1 MPEGN
6 QRKNHMIW
14 SSRKHHGQKIHMK
27 LYRKPQKKKQ
37 EWESIREEIQK
48 KSIGSVAEKK
58 ILWKKHLEKSIISNP
73 RKKAHRESMRNLIR
87 SHRQS
92 IKLQG
97 DKSQEK
103 QVSEE
108 TCSYDM
114 IKSFNVMH
122 RFSHL
127 VFLAVTFVFLCLPL
141 TTQGLNGLLC
151 RASLSKC

>member
-1 MPEGN
+1 
-6 QRKNHMIW
+6 
-14 SSRKHHGQKIHMK
+14 MK
-27 LYRKPQKKKQ
+27 LYRKPQKKNRVGKHKRRNPK
-37 EWESIREEIQK
+37 EVHRISCRQK
-48 KSIGSVAEKK
+48 RYGK
-58 ILWKKHLEKSIISNP
+58 KKHLEKSIISNP

-108 TCSYDM
+108 TWSYDM